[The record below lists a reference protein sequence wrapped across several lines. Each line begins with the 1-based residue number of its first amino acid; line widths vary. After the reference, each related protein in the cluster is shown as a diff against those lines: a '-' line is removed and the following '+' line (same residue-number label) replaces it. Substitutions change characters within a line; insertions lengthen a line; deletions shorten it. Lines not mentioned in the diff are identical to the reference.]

1 MGVRGIYIHVDPSV
15 LGPAKGIIARGIS
28 IKIHGI
34 CLNSGAKTYEVL
46 TLLRT
51 SFIAFEEDFD
61 YVYKIEV
68 SLDSYGDYKLSETCL
83 ITDRILLMVSQKIL
97 STIITLG
104 TTNDLT
110 FVN

>member
-15 LGPAKGIIARGIS
+15 LGITEGIIARGIS

-34 CLNSGAKTYEVL
+34 CLSSGVKTYEVL

-51 SFIAFEEDFD
+51 SFIVFEEKFD
-61 YVYKIEV
+61 YVHKIEV
-68 SLDSYGDYKLSETCL
+68 ILDSYGEYKLSETCL
-83 ITDRILLMVSQKIL
+83 ITDHVLLMVSQKML
-97 STIITLG
+97 TTIITLG
-104 TTNDLT
+104 TTNDLK